1 MTNYWN
7 ALKNKFL
14 KEDGIVSVGF
24 SDIVGSGVAA
34 VFWLYI
40 ASAMNPG
47 DYGEIHYFLA
57 IAGMAQIISMLGTS
71 HALTVY
77 SAKKENI
84 QSTLFIIS
92 IIPTIIS
99 CIIIIMIF
107 NRFDA
112 GLLAIGYVVFESV
125 NAVVLGRKFYRKYAK
140 IILIQKSLTI
150 FLGISFF
157 YAFGPAGIIFALVLT
172 FVPHLVIFIK
182 EFYNTKIDFALLKPR
197 KNFIIN
203 NYFMR
208 LSAGSGGQIDK
219 LILAPLLGFSL
230 LGNYSLA
237 VQIFSILII
246 FSTIVFKYLLPQDAS
261 GISNRNLKKITII
274 VAIGISILGILVLPK
289 LITLFFPK
297 FIEAVDAIA
306 IMSVAVVPEAIVVIY
321 TSKMLGKKKSK
332 FVLTSKLLA
341 LSILVIGFILLGPI
355 LGIIGLA
362 IIFVVTATFQA
373 CFLAIT
379 DKIENGEQN
388 VKQY

>member
-7 ALKNKFL
+7 VIKNKFL

-24 SDIVGSGVAA
+24 SDIVGSGIAA
-34 VFWLYI
+34 VFWLYV

-57 IAGMAQIISMLGTS
+57 IAGTAQIISMLGTS

-107 NRFDA
+107 DRFDA

-125 NAVVLGRKFYRKYAK
+125 NSVMLGRKFYRKYAK
-140 IILIQKSLTI
+140 MILVQKSLTI
-150 FLGISFF
+150 LLGISFF
-157 YAFGPAGIIFALVLT
+157 YAFGPSGIIFALVLT
-172 FVPHLVIFIK
+172 FIPHLAIFIK
-182 EFYNTKIDFALLKPR
+182 EFQNTKINFALLKPR
-197 KNFIIN
+197 KNFMIN
-203 NYFMR
+203 NYLMK
-208 LSAGSGGQIDK
+208 LSGGFGGQIDK
-219 LILAPLLGFSL
+219 IILAPLLGFSL

-306 IMSVAVVPEAIVVIY
+306 IMSIAVIPDAIVILY
-321 TSKMLGKKKSK
+321 SSKMLGKEKSK
-332 FVLTSKLLA
+332 FVLIAKLLA
-341 LSILVIGFILLGPI
+341 VSIIVIGFILLGPI
-355 LGIIGLA
+355 LGIVGLA
-362 IIFVVTATFQA
+362 ITFVIAVTLQA
-373 CFLAIT
+373 SVLAIA
-379 DKIENGEQN
+379 DKIDNGEQN

>member
-1 MTNYWN
+1 
-7 ALKNKFL
+7 
-14 KEDGIVSVGF
+14 
-24 SDIVGSGVAA
+24 
-34 VFWLYI
+34 
-40 ASAMNPG
+40 
-47 DYGEIHYFLA
+47 
-57 IAGMAQIISMLGTS
+57 
-71 HALTVY
+71 
-77 SAKKENI
+77 
-84 QSTLFIIS
+84 
-92 IIPTIIS
+92 
-99 CIIIIMIF
+99 MIF
-107 NRFDA
+107 DRFDA

-125 NAVVLGRKFYRKYAK
+125 NSVILGRKFYRKYAK
-140 IILIQKSLTI
+140 MILVQKSLTI
-150 FLGISFF
+150 LLGISFF
-157 YAFGPAGIIFALVLT
+157 YAFGPSGIIFALVLT
-172 FVPHLVIFIK
+172 FIPHLVIFIK

-208 LSAGSGGQIDK
+208 LSAGFGGQIDK

-306 IMSVAVVPEAIVVIY
+306 IMSIAVIPDAIVILY
-321 TSKMLGKKKSK
+321 SSKMLGKEKSK
-332 FVLTSKLLA
+332 FVLIVKLVALA
-341 LSILVIGFILLGPI
+341 TIIIGFILLGPI
-355 LGIIGLA
+355 LGIVGLA
-362 IIFVVTATFQA
+362 ITFVIAVTLQA
-373 CFLAIT
+373 SILAVA

-388 VKQY
+388 VK

>member
-1 MTNYWN
+1 MANYWN
-7 ALKNKFL
+7 TIKNKFQ

-24 SDIVGSGVAA
+24 SDIVGSGIAA

-40 ASAMNPG
+40 ASDMNPS

-57 IAGMAQIISMLGTS
+57 IAGTAQIISMLGTS

-107 NRFDA
+107 DRFDA

-125 NAVVLGRKFYRKYAK
+125 NSVILGRKFYRKYAK
-140 IILIQKSLTI
+140 MILVQKSLTI
-150 FLGISFF
+150 LLGISFF
-157 YAFGPAGIIFALVLT
+157 YAFGPSGIIFALVLT
-172 FVPHLVIFIK
+172 FIPHLAIFIK
-182 EFYNTKIDFALLKPR
+182 EFQNTKINFTLLKPR

-203 NYFMR
+203 NYLMK
-208 LSAGSGGQIDK
+208 LSGGFGGQIDK
-219 LILAPLLGFSL
+219 IILAPLLGFSL

-237 VQIFSILII
+237 IQIFTILII
-246 FSTIVFKYLLPQDAS
+246 FSSVVFKYLLPQDAS
-261 GISNRNLKKITII
+261 GASNRNLKKITIMTS
-274 VAIGISILGILVLPK
+274 IGISIFGILVLPK
-289 LITLFFPK
+289 LITLVFSEFV
-297 FIEAVDAIA
+297 EAADAIA
-306 IMSVAVVPEAIVVIY
+306 IMSIAVIPEAITMLY
-321 TSKMLGKKKSK
+321 SSKMLGKEKSK
-332 FVLTSKLLA
+332 FVLIAKLLA
-341 LSILVIGFILLGPI
+341 VSIIVIGFILLGPI
-355 LGIIGLA
+355 LGIVGLA
-362 IIFVVTATFQA
+362 ITFVIAAIFQA

>member
-7 ALKNKFL
+7 VIKNKFL
-14 KEDGIVSVGF
+14 NEDGIVSVGF
-24 SDIVGSGVAA
+24 SDIVGSGIAA
-34 VFWLYI
+34 VFWLYV
-40 ASAMNPG
+40 ASVINPS

-57 IAGMAQIISMLGTS
+57 IAGTAHTISMLGTS
-71 HALTVY
+71 HALIVY

-125 NAVVLGRKFYRKYAK
+125 NAVALGRKFYRKYAK
-140 IILIQKSLTI
+140 IILIQKSLTMFI
-150 FLGISFF
+150 GISFF

-208 LSAGSGGQIDK
+208 LSTGFGGQVDK

-246 FSTIVFKYLLPQDAS
+246 FSTIVFKYLLAQDAS

-289 LITLFFPK
+289 LIPLFFPK

-306 IMSVAVVPEAIVVIY
+306 IMSLAVVPEAISVLY
-321 TSKMLGKKKSK
+321 SSKMLGKEKSK
-332 FVLTSKLLA
+332 FVLAGKVLA

-379 DKIENGEQN
+379 DKIENGGQN

>member
-7 ALKNKFL
+7 VIKNKLL

-24 SDIVGSGVAA
+24 SDIVGSGIAA
-34 VFWLYI
+34 VFWLYV

-57 IAGMAQIISMLGTS
+57 IAGTAQIISMLGTS

-107 NRFDA
+107 DRFDA

-125 NAVVLGRKFYRKYAK
+125 NSVILGRKFYRKYAK
-140 IILIQKSLTI
+140 MILVQKSLTI
-150 FLGISFF
+150 LLGISFF
-157 YAFGPAGIIFALVLT
+157 YAFGPSGIIFALVLT
-172 FVPHLVIFIK
+172 FIPHLAIFIK
-182 EFYNTKIDFALLKPR
+182 EFQNTKINFTLLKPR

-203 NYFMR
+203 NYLMK
-208 LSAGSGGQIDK
+208 LSGGFGGQIDK
-219 LILAPLLGFSL
+219 IILAPLLGFSL

-237 VQIFSILII
+237 IQIFTILII
-246 FSTIVFKYLLPQDAS
+246 FSSVVFKYLLPQDAS
-261 GISNRNLKKITII
+261 GASNRNLKKITIMTS
-274 VAIGISILGILVLPK
+274 IGISIFGILVLPK
-289 LITLFFPK
+289 LITLVFSEFV
-297 FIEAVDAIA
+297 EAADAIA
-306 IMSVAVVPEAIVVIY
+306 IMSIAVIPEAITMLY
-321 TSKMLGKKKSK
+321 SSKMLGKEKSK
-332 FVLTSKLLA
+332 FVLIAKLLA
-341 LSILVIGFILLGPI
+341 VSIIVIGFILLGPI
-355 LGIIGLA
+355 LGIVGLA
-362 IIFVVTATFQA
+362 ITFVIAAIFQA

-379 DKIENGEQN
+379 DKIENGGQN

>member
-1 MTNYWN
+1 MANYWN
-7 ALKNKFL
+7 TIKNKFQ

-40 ASAMNPG
+40 ASVMNPS

-57 IAGMAQIISMLGTS
+57 IAGMAQIVSMLGSS

-112 GLLAIGYVVFESV
+112 GLLAIGFVVFESV

-140 IILIQKSLTI
+140 IILIQKSLTMFI
-150 FLGISFF
+150 GISFF
-157 YAFGPAGIIFALVLT
+157 YAFGPDGIIFALALT

-306 IMSVAVVPEAIVVIY
+306 IMSVAVVPEAIVVLY
-321 TSKMLGKKKSK
+321 TSKMLGKEKSK

-388 VKQY
+388 VKQH

>member
-40 ASAMNPG
+40 ASVMNPS

-57 IAGMAQIISMLGTS
+57 MAGMAQIVSMLGSS

-77 SAKKENI
+77 SAKNENV

-107 NRFDA
+107 NRFDT

-140 IILIQKSLTI
+140 IILIQKSLTMFI
-150 FLGISFF
+150 GISFF
-157 YAFGPAGIIFALVLT
+157 YAFGPDGIIFALVLT

-306 IMSVAVVPEAIVVIY
+306 IMSVAVVPEAIVVLY

-388 VKQY
+388 VKQH

>member
-7 ALKNKFL
+7 VIKNKLL

-24 SDIVGSGVAA
+24 SDIVGSGIAA

-40 ASAMNPG
+40 ASVMNPG

-57 IAGMAQIISMLGTS
+57 IAGMAQIFSMIGNS

-92 IIPTIIS
+92 TIPTIIS

-107 NRFDA
+107 DRFDA

-125 NAVVLGRKFYRKYAK
+125 NSVMLGRKFYRKYAK
-140 IILIQKSLTI
+140 MILVQKSLTI
-150 FLGISFF
+150 FLGICFF
-157 YAFGPAGIIFALVLT
+157 YAFGPSGIIFALALT
-172 FVPHLVIFIK
+172 FVPHLIIFIK
-182 EFYNTKIDFALLKPR
+182 EFQNTKINFALLKPR

-203 NYFMR
+203 NYFLK
-208 LSAGSGGQIDK
+208 LSGGFGGQIDK
-219 LILAPLLGFSL
+219 IILAPLLGFSL

-237 VQIFSILII
+237 IQIFTILII
-246 FSTIVFKYLLPQDAS
+246 FSSVVFKYLLPQDAS
-261 GISNRNLKKITII
+261 GASNRNIKKITIMTS
-274 VAIGISILGILVLPK
+274 IGISIFGIFVLPK
-289 LITLFFPK
+289 LITLVFPE
-297 FIEAVDAIA
+297 FVEAADAIA
-306 IMSVAVVPEAIVVIY
+306 IMSIAVIPEAITMLY
-321 TSKMLGKKKSK
+321 SSKMLGKEKSK
-332 FVLTSKLLA
+332 FVLAAKLISMA
-341 LSILVIGFILLGPI
+341 IIIIGFILLGPI

-362 IIFVVTATFQA
+362 IIFVAAITLQA
-373 CFLAIT
+373 GMLAIA

>member
-7 ALKNKFL
+7 VIKNKLL

-40 ASAMNPG
+40 ASVMNPS

-57 IAGMAQIISMLGTS
+57 IAGTAQIISMLGTS

-77 SAKKENI
+77 SAKNENV

-112 GLLAIGYVVFESV
+112 GLLAIGFVVFESV

-140 IILIQKSLTI
+140 IILIQKSLTMFI
-150 FLGISFF
+150 GISFF
-157 YAFGPAGIIFALVLT
+157 YAFGPDGIIFALALT

-297 FIEAVDAIA
+297 FIEAVDAIT
-306 IMSVAVVPEAIVVIY
+306 IMCIAVIPEAITMLY
-321 TSKMLGKKKSK
+321 SSKMLGKEKSK
-332 FVLTSKLLA
+332 VILASKLLA
-341 LSILVIGFILLGPI
+341 LSIIVIGFILLGPI

-362 IIFVVTATFQA
+362 IIFVAAVTLQA
-373 CFLAIT
+373 AMLAIA

>member
-1 MTNYWN
+1 MANYWN
-7 ALKNKFL
+7 TIKNKFQ

-40 ASAMNPG
+40 ASVMNPS

-57 IAGMAQIISMLGTS
+57 IAGTAQIISMLGSS

-140 IILIQKSLTI
+140 IILIQKSLTMFI
-150 FLGISFF
+150 GISFF
-157 YAFGPAGIIFALVLT
+157 YAFGPDGIIFALALT

-208 LSAGSGGQIDK
+208 LSAGFGGQIDK

-261 GISNRNLKKITII
+261 EISNKNLKKITII
-274 VAIGISILGILVLPK
+274 VAIAISIIGILVLPK

-306 IMSVAVVPEAIVVIY
+306 IMSVAVVPEAIVVLY

-362 IIFVVTATFQA
+362 IIFVVTAAFQA

-379 DKIENGEQN
+379 DKIENGEEN

>member
-7 ALKNKFL
+7 VIKNKLL

-24 SDIVGSGVAA
+24 SDIVGSGIAA

-40 ASAMNPG
+40 ALVMNPG

-57 IAGMAQIISMLGTS
+57 IAGMAQIFSMLGTS

-107 NRFDA
+107 DRFDA

-125 NAVVLGRKFYRKYAK
+125 NSVILGRKFYRKYAK
-140 IILIQKSLTI
+140 MILVQKSLTI
-150 FLGISFF
+150 LLGISFF
-157 YAFGPAGIIFALVLT
+157 YAFGPSGIIFALVLT
-172 FVPHLVIFIK
+172 FIPHLAIFIK
-182 EFYNTKIDFALLKPR
+182 EFQNTKINFALLKPR

-203 NYFMR
+203 NYLNK
-208 LSAGSGGQIDK
+208 LSGGFGGQIDK
-219 LILAPLLGFSL
+219 IILAPLLGFSL

-237 VQIFSILII
+237 IQIFTILII
-246 FSTIVFKYLLPQDAS
+246 FSSVVFKYLLPQDAS
-261 GISNRNLKKITII
+261 GASNRNLKKITIMTS
-274 VAIGISILGILVLPK
+274 IGISIFGILVLPK
-289 LITLFFPK
+289 LITLVFSEFV
-297 FIEAVDAIA
+297 EAADAIA
-306 IMSVAVVPEAIVVIY
+306 IMSIAVIPEAITMLY
-321 TSKMLGKKKSK
+321 SSKMLGKEKSK
-332 FVLTSKLLA
+332 FVLIAKLLA
-341 LSILVIGFILLGPI
+341 VSIIVIGFILLGPI
-355 LGIIGLA
+355 LGIVGLA
-362 IIFVVTATFQA
+362 ITFVIAATFQA

>member
-7 ALKNKFL
+7 VIKNKLL

-24 SDIVGSGVAA
+24 SDIVGSGIAA

-40 ASAMNPG
+40 ALVMNPG

-57 IAGMAQIISMLGTS
+57 IAGMAQIFSMLGTS

-208 LSAGSGGQIDK
+208 LSTGFGGQVDK

-246 FSTIVFKYLLPQDAS
+246 FSTIVFKYLLAQDAS

-289 LITLFFPK
+289 LIPLFFPK

-306 IMSVAVVPEAIVVIY
+306 IMSLAVVPEAISVLY
-321 TSKMLGKKKSK
+321 SSKMLGKEKSK
-332 FVLTSKLLA
+332 FVLAGKVLA

-379 DKIENGEQN
+379 DKIENGGQN

>member
-7 ALKNKFL
+7 AIKNKFL
-14 KEDGIVSVGF
+14 KEDGIFSIGF
-24 SDIVGSGVAA
+24 SDIIGSGISAI
-34 VFWLYI
+34 FWLYI
-40 ASAMNPG
+40 ASVMNP
-47 DYGEIHYFLA
+47 DTYGEIHYFIA
-57 IAGMAQIISMLGTS
+57 IAGMAQIISMLGSS
-71 HALTVY
+71 HVLTVY

-84 QSTLFIIS
+84 QSTLFLLS

-140 IILIQKSLTI
+140 IILIQKSLTMFI
-150 FLGISFF
+150 GISFF
-157 YAFGPAGIIFALVLT
+157 YAFGPTGIIFALVLT

-208 LSAGSGGQIDK
+208 LSAGFGGQIDK

-306 IMSVAVVPEAIVVIY
+306 IMSIAVIPDAITILY
-321 TSKMLGKKKSK
+321 SSKMLGKEKSK
-332 FVLTSKLLA
+332 FVLITKLVALA
-341 LSILVIGFILLGPI
+341 TIIIGFILLGPI
-355 LGIIGLA
+355 LGIVGLA
-362 IIFVVTATFQA
+362 ITFVIAVTLQA
-373 CFLAIT
+373 IILAVA
-379 DKIENGEQN
+379 DKIENGGQD
-388 VKQY
+388 VK

>member
-7 ALKNKFL
+7 VIKNKLL

-24 SDIVGSGVAA
+24 SDIVGSGIAA

-40 ASAMNPG
+40 ALVMNPG

-57 IAGMAQIISMLGTS
+57 IAGMAQIFSMLGTS

-107 NRFDA
+107 DRFDA

-125 NAVVLGRKFYRKYAK
+125 NSVILGRKFYRKYAK
-140 IILIQKSLTI
+140 MILVQKSLTI
-150 FLGISFF
+150 LLGISFF
-157 YAFGPAGIIFALVLT
+157 YAFGPSGIIFALVLT
-172 FVPHLVIFIK
+172 FIPHLAIFIK
-182 EFYNTKIDFALLKPR
+182 EFQNTKINFTLLKPR

-203 NYFMR
+203 NYLMK
-208 LSAGSGGQIDK
+208 LSGGFGGQIDK
-219 LILAPLLGFSL
+219 IILAPLLGFSL

-237 VQIFSILII
+237 IQIFTILII
-246 FSTIVFKYLLPQDAS
+246 FSSVVFKYLLPQDAS
-261 GISNRNLKKITII
+261 GASNRNLKKITIMTS
-274 VAIGISILGILVLPK
+274 IGISIFGILVLPK
-289 LITLFFPK
+289 LITLVFSEFV
-297 FIEAVDAIA
+297 EAADAIA
-306 IMSVAVVPEAIVVIY
+306 IMSIAVIPEAITMLY
-321 TSKMLGKKKSK
+321 SSKMLGKEKSK
-332 FVLTSKLLA
+332 FVLIAKLLA
-341 LSILVIGFILLGPI
+341 VSIIVIGFILLGPI
-355 LGIIGLA
+355 LGIVGLA
-362 IIFVVTATFQA
+362 ITFVIAATFQA